1 MRSSP
6 VLLLLALALPALTSP
21 IPQEGNEQIDRFNV
35 SPTPTLDAVPSA
47 TATPSAAGAPEP
59 VDPAMQAL
67 AKPPQID
74 ADDGMKS
81 GMGAAMAGLGSATS
95 ALSALPVVGGLGG
108 SLGGRDVAVKK
119 RWALLEGLPVVGPL
133 LGSGLAGRVKRTLF
147 PTLASMPDMG
157 SSGVVNVGHK
167 AKREANLLSSLPLLG
182 SLTGGK
188 VKRQLDGLTG
198 VLGILGNLGGGLGG
212 SKAKRDPAF
221 EALGE
226 VPGVATT
233 LLKAFGKQNRRRQL
247 DGIPVL
253 GPLLGGGLGNISPR
267 GEDPLAQIK
276 KMAAV
281 VADIRGVTSKREAEA
296 EAEATP
302 EQGDFRQGL
311 RKAADAKIEGELN
324 KVEDKSERKIKI
336 KNTKFP
342 GGKVKSPKEALDKR
356 EAEAL
361 GLDALPVKDAV
372 EGATGLKSTM
382 DLVKNLSSQVENRN
396 GK

>member
-1 MRSSP
+1 
-6 VLLLLALALPALTSP
+6 
-21 IPQEGNEQIDRFNV
+21 
-35 SPTPTLDAVPSA
+35 
-47 TATPSAAGAPEP
+47 
-59 VDPAMQAL
+59 MQAL
-67 AKPPQID
+67 AKPPQIN
-74 ADDGMKS
+74 ADDGMKT
-81 GMGAAMAGLGSATS
+81 GMGAAMSGLGSVTS
-95 ALSALPVVGGLGG
+95 GLSGLPVVGGLGG
-108 SLGGRDVAVKK
+108 LGGRDVAVKK

-133 LGSGLAGRVKRTLF
+133 MSSGLMGRVKRTLF
-147 PTLASMPDMG
+147 PTLATMPDVASSMPDMG

-182 SLTGGK
+182 GLTGGK

-233 LLKAFGKQNRRRQL
+233 LLKAFGKQSGKRGL
-247 DGIPVL
+247 DLPIVG
-253 GPLLGGGLGNISPR
+253 GLLDGGLGGISPR

-296 EAEATP
+296 DAAP
-302 EQGDFRQGL
+302 EEGDFRQGL
-311 RKAADAKIEGELN
+311 RKAADAKIDGELN
-324 KVEDKSERKIKI
+324 KVEDKAERKIKI

>member
-21 IPQEGNEQIDRFNV
+21 IPQEGNEQMDRFNV

-47 TATPSAAGAPEP
+47 TATPSAASVPEP
-59 VDPAMQAL
+59 VDPAMKAL
-67 AKPPQID
+67 AKPPPIQ
-74 ADDGMKS
+74 ADDGMKT
-81 GMGAAMAGLGSATS
+81 GMGAAMAGLGSVTS
-95 ALSALPVVGGLGG
+95 GLSGLPVVGG
-108 SLGGRDVAVKK
+108 LGGRDVAVKK

-133 LGSGLAGRVKRTLF
+133 MSSGLMGRVKRTLF

-167 AKREANLLSSLPLLG
+167 VKREANLLSSLPLLG

-188 VKRQLDGLTG
+188 AKRQLDGLTG

-233 LLKAFGKQNRRRQL
+233 LLKAFGKQSGKRGL
-247 DGIPVL
+247 DLPIVG
-253 GPLLGGGLGNISPR
+253 GLLDGGLGGISPR

-296 EAEATP
+296 EAAP
-302 EQGDFRQGL
+302 EEGDFRQGL
-311 RKAADAKIEGELN
+311 RKAADAKIDGELN
-324 KVEDKSERKIKI
+324 KVEDKAERKIKI

-361 GLDALPVKDAV
+361 GLDALPLKDAV
-372 EGATGLKSTM
+372 EGATGLKSTT

>member
-47 TATPSAAGAPEP
+47 TATAANVSEP
-59 VDPAMQAL
+59 VDPALQAL
-67 AKPPQID
+67 AKPPQIN

-108 SLGGRDVAVKK
+108 RDVAAKK
-119 RWALLEGLPVVGPL
+119 RWPLLEGLPVVGPL
-133 LGSGLAGRVKRTLF
+133 LGSGLAGRIKRTLF

-167 AKREANLLSSLPLLG
+167 VKREANLLSSLPLLG

-188 VKRQLDGLTG
+188 VKRQLDGLAG
-198 VLGILGNLGGGLGG
+198 VLGMLGNLGGGIGG
-212 SKAKRDPAF
+212 GKAKRDPAF

-233 LLKAFGKQNRRRQL
+233 LLKAFGKQNKKRGPELPVVGGLL
-247 DGIPVL
+247 DGA
-253 GPLLGGGLGNISPR
+253 LGGGLGNLSPR
-267 GEDPLAQIK
+267 GDDPLAQLK

-296 EAEATP
+296 EAAP
-302 EQGDFRQGL
+302 EEGDFRQGL
-311 RKAADAKIEGELN
+311 RKAAGAKIEGELN